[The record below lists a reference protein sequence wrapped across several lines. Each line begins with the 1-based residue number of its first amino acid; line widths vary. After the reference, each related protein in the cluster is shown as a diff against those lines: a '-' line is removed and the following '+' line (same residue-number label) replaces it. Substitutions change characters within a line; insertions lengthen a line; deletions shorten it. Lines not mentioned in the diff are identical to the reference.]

1 MQKRRVA
8 QPYKIYDYYA
18 CATYRK
24 MHSGA
29 CTKHTIRS
37 DILEEAVLTFL
48 NKMIAIAVDSEKIL
62 KRVNETAEGS
72 GKSQRIASAKLAKE
86 KEIANAKHILND
98 LYPDYKQGLLSLEQ
112 YKAMQEKYQNV
123 ITRAENAIA
132 ALEKES
138 AAIQNGVNE
147 SNEFIATFKKYHGLN
162 SLTRDVMVELVENI
176 YIHEGG
182 AVELHL
188 KCRDA
193 FLQVMECVAQ
203 NE

>member
-1 MQKRRVA
+1 
-8 QPYKIYDYYA
+8 
-18 CATYRK
+18 
-24 MHSGA
+24 
-29 CTKHTIRS
+29 
-37 DILEEAVLTFL
+37 
-48 NKMIAIAVDSEKIL
+48 
-62 KRVNETAEGS
+62 
-72 GKSQRIASAKLAKE
+72 
-86 KEIANAKHILND
+86 
-98 LYPDYKQGLLSLEQ
+98 
-112 YKAMQEKYQNV
+112 
-123 ITRAENAIA
+123 
-132 ALEKES
+132 LEKES